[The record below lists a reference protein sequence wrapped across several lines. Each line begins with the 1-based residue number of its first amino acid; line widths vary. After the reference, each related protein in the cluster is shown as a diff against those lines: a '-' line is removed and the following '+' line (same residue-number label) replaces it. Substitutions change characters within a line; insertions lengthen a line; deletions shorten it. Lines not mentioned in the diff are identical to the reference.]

1 MIRPPATTAPLSL
14 VGLRGWLASA
24 AFLLLASCASAPA
37 AAPPTAPPD
46 ARVPVEAGG
55 IPADTVGA
63 ALAPASPAPREAPA
77 SWHLLDAEL
86 DGVEGASVTRAKEDI
101 LAGRRPERVV
111 VVAIIDSGVDTTH
124 VALRPRLWQN
134 PGERGG
140 TGLDDDGNGYAD
152 DVRGWN
158 FLGAPDGAS
167 VAEDTWEVTRLHALC
182 TTPEAAPVAPP
193 PLPDPQTCASVSE
206 DFEARVAEARG
217 FLANVEGIAR
227 ALETV
232 VPMLERAVGDS
243 LTPTNVT
250 ALVPRDRQV
259 QEARS
264 FYLQL
269 AELGATPADVRDAM
283 DELRTQLAFKLNPE
297 FDPRPT
303 VGDDYTDS
311 TQRLYGNPDV
321 VGPDA
326 SHGTHVAGIVTS
338 VFGDDAEAGVRIM
351 SIRAV
356 PDGDERDKDIANAI
370 RYAVD
375 NGAHVINMSFGKD
388 YSPQKAVVDAAV
400 RYADE
405 RGVLLVH
412 AAGNEG
418 RNLADGPAF
427 PSRDYLDGGAAAL
440 WLEVGASS
448 WRGADTLV
456 APFSNYGQDQVDLFA
471 PGVDIMS
478 TVPGGGFETNSGTS
492 MAAPLVAG
500 VAALIMAY
508 FPDLTA
514 ADVRDILLETATR
527 HRDRVVILP
536 GDPMDPEIAG
546 VDPASDSAPF
556 QALSRSGGVLNA
568 RAALQRAAELAG
580 RDPARE

>member
-1 MIRPPATTAPLSL
+1 MIRPPASSSALPP
-14 VGLRGWLASA
+14 VGLRPGLRSWLASA
-24 AFLLLASCASAPA
+24 ALVLLGACASSPPASPPPAPTAAPA
-37 AAPPTAPPD
+37 
-46 ARVPVEAGG
+46 PVEA
-55 IPADTVGA
+55 PAME
-63 ALAPASPAPREAPA
+63 APAVDAPREAPA

-86 DGVEGASVTRAKEDI
+86 DGVEGASVIR
-101 LAGRRPERVV
+101 GREEVLGGRSPERVV

-124 VALRPRLWQN
+124 VALRPGLWQN

-140 TGLDDDGNGYAD
+140 TGMDDDGNGYPD

-182 TTPEAAPVAPP
+182 TAPDAAPPAPP
-193 PLPDPQTCASVSE
+193 PLPDASTCATVTE
-206 DFEARVAEARG
+206 DFESRVAEARS

-232 VPMLERAVGDS
+232 VPLLERAVGDS
-243 LTPTNVT
+243 LTPANVT
-250 ALVPRDRQV
+250 ALVPRDRQI
-259 QEARS
+259 QEARA

-269 AELGATPADVRDAM
+269 AELGATPADVQDAL
-283 DELRTQLAFKLNPE
+283 DELRSQLEFKLNPE
-297 FDPRPT
+297 FDPRAL
-303 VGDDYTDS
+303 VGDDYTDL
-311 TQRLYGNPDV
+311 TERIYGNPDV

-338 VFGDDAEAGVRIM
+338 VFGDDAAAGVRIM
-351 SIRAV
+351 SVRAV
-356 PDGDERDKDIANAI
+356 PDGDERDKDVANAI

-375 NGAHVINMSFGKD
+375 NGAHIINMSFGKD
-388 YSPQKAVVDAAV
+388 WSPQKEVVDAAV

-412 AAGNEG
+412 AAGNDG
-418 RNLADGPAF
+418 RNLADRPAF

-471 PGVDIMS
+471 PGVDILS
-478 TVPGGGFETNSGTS
+478 TVPGGGFEANSGTS

-500 VAALIMAY
+500 VAALVMAH
-508 FPDLTA
+508 FPELSA
-514 ADVRDILLETATR
+514 ADVRTILLETATR
-527 HRDRVVILP
+527 HPDRMVILP
-536 GDPMDPEIAG
+536 GDPMDPEVAG
-546 VDPASDSAPF
+546 VDAASDAVPF
-556 QALSRSGGVLNA
+556 RTLSVSGGVLNA
-568 RAALQRAAELAG
+568 RAALRRAAELAG
-580 RDPARE
+580 RDQGPG